1 MAKGK
6 TKYIDEIT
14 SVEDAS
20 KRRRRHKRGMK
31 GGKLGA
37 RERKRED
44 TEL

>member
-1 MAKGK
+1 MAKND
-6 TKYIDEIT
+6 TKYIDEST

-31 GGKLGA
+31 RAKLGA
-37 RERKRED
+37 EREED